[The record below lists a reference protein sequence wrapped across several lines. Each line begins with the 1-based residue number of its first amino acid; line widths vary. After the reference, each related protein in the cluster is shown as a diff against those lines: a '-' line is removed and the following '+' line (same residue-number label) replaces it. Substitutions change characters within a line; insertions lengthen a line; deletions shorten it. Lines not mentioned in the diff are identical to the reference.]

1 MNRFISIF
9 ILSILT
15 FLSCK
20 TESQE
25 RYILKKENAISKIP
39 VENGDTVSIQ
49 DLMSKNG
56 LKGLSVAVFEDYRII
71 WADAWGVKYDSIPLD
86 KNTAFSTASISKGIT
101 AMLFVILEEKGLI
114 DLKAPVNT
122 YLKRWK
128 IPQNEFNK
136 NRPVTLEHLLSHTA
150 GTTQHGFSD
159 FYEGDEIP
167 TILESVQGKLPRY
180 DKEIEITF
188 KPGTNWKYSG
198 GGYTIAM
205 MAVEDHLGKSLAD
218 LAQEYLFDPLK
229 LERTTMKQPNEVGF
243 LTNVAK
249 VHNAR
254 GEIIRTGIPIT
265 PQVSASGLWSNP
277 TEMSILIIEVQK
289 ALNEDGSSIFS
300 KKAAQRITNVVTRKT
315 IGGWSLG
322 WERMYGFGNLE
333 WFSHGGANTGV
344 GGNVY
349 ATMEGGK
356 GIVFFGNGPND
367 IRIPLLDK
375 LKDNII
381 KTHGWKKPM
390 NKSNVEEIPESLVAE
405 ITGRYEDLIW
415 GGIARVEQ
423 KNEKMFFIRSKETE
437 FFYIGNNT
445 FMRDEFLTMFKFSP
459 NTNGKTEIFNVWDGS
474 DEYELTFR
482 KIIGKLP
489 FELAEEN
496 KYDEALLAYKKLK
509 KEDPSHNMVQESTIN
524 RLGYQQL
531 GQNNY
536 EVAITIFKINVELY
550 SNSANVYDSLAE
562 AYMLSGDKE
571 NAIYFYKKSLELD
584 PENINAVKMIEK
596 MNEK

>member
-9 ILSILT
+9 ILLALT

-25 RYILKKENAISKIP
+25 RYILKKKNAISKIP
-39 VENGDTVSIQ
+39 IENGDTVSIQ

-56 LKGLSVAVFEDYRII
+56 LKGLSVAVFEDYKIV
-71 WADAWGVKYDSIPLD
+71 WADTWGVKHDSVPLD
-86 KNTAFSTASISKGIT
+86 KNTAFSTASISKAIT
-101 AMLFVILEEKGLI
+101 AVLFVVLEEKGLI
-114 DLKAPVNT
+114 DLTVPVNT

-136 NRPVTLEHLLSHTA
+136 DTPVTLEHLLSHTA

-188 KPGTNWKYSG
+188 KPGTNWNYSG

-205 MAVEDHLGKSLAD
+205 MAMEDHLGKSLAD

-229 LERTTMKQPNEVGF
+229 LKGTTMKQPNEVGF

-277 TEMSILIIEVQK
+277 TEMSILIIEIQK
-289 ALNEDGSSIFS
+289 AINKDSSSIFS
-300 KKAAQRITNVVTRKT
+300 AKTAQRITDVVTRKT

-381 KTHGWKKPM
+381 KTHGWKKPLD
-390 NKSNVEEIPESLVAE
+390 KSNVEEIPESLVAE

-423 KNEKMFFIRSKETE
+423 KNEKIFFIRSNEAE
-437 FFYIGNNT
+437 LFYVGDNT
-445 FMRDEFLTMFKFSP
+445 FMRDEFPTMFKFSP
-459 NTNGKTEIFNVWDGS
+459 NANGKTEIFNVWDSS
-474 DEYELTFR
+474 DEYELAFR

-496 KYDEALLAYKKLK
+496 NYAEALLAYQKLK
-509 KEDPSHNMVQESTIN
+509 KENPSHNMVQESTIN
-524 RLGYQQL
+524 RFGYEKLGE
-531 GQNNY
+531 NNY
-536 EVAITIFKINVELY
+536 GVAITIFRINVELY

-571 NAIYFYKKSLELD
+571 SAIDFYKKSLELN
-584 PENINAVKMIEK
+584 PKNTNAVKMIEK
-596 MNEK
+596 MIEK